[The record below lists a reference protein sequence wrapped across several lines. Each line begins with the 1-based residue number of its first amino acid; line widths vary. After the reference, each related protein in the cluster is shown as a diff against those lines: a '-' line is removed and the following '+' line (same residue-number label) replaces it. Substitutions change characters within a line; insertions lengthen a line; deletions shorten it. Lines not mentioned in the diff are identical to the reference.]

1 MGGGFAGDAHL
12 GADPR
17 SSGVAPQP
25 PLAVAAPCTDRGLA
39 GLLARAVLSFRCAG
53 VLVPVASGAPTRAA
67 IRTQLPH
74 PHLGCAVLDE
84 LGQGGISCLG
94 CNR

>member
-25 PLAVAAPCTDRGLA
+25 PLAVAVPCTGGGLA
-39 GLLARAVLSFRCAG
+39 GLLARAVLPFRCAG
-53 VLVPVASGAPTRAA
+53 VLVPVASGAWPAVQA
-67 IRTQLPH
+67 VIRTVHAASARLTARAMP
-74 PHLGCAVLDE
+74 
-84 LGQGGISCLG
+84 
-94 CNR
+94 

>member
-25 PLAVAAPCTDRGLA
+25 PLAVAAPGTGGGLA
-39 GLLARAVLSFRCAG
+39 GLLARAVLPFRCAG
-53 VLVPVASGAPTRAA
+53 VPVPVASGAWPAVQA
-67 IRTQLPH
+67 VIRTAHAASARLAARAMP
-74 PHLGCAVLDE
+74 
-84 LGQGGISCLG
+84 
-94 CNR
+94 